1 MNYNELN
8 DAIAR
13 LSYTSAML
21 EQMYEANEGEVTEA
35 TEALEAESKAIA
47 TLIEGDGIDLL
58 GRWLTNK
65 EAEASTLKAEKQAI
79 DAKLKRANQTI
90 DYIKAEVARVL
101 DLLGLNE
108 AKKGLIYSFKAV
120 DKVSTHLTEE
130 SAEKWLKTAKSG
142 ALANGLP
149 EYIDVSIRLRVSELP
164 KSGELPEGIER
175 ETTRTARFGK
185 PRKAKDDDANV

>member
-21 EQMYEANEGEVTEA
+21 EQMYEANEGEVTEV
-35 TEALEAESKAIA
+35 TEALEAEGKAIA
-47 TLIEGDGIDLL
+47 TLIEGDGIDL
-58 GRWLTNK
+58 
-65 EAEASTLKAEKQAI
+65 
-79 DAKLKRANQTI
+79 
-90 DYIKAEVARVL
+90 L